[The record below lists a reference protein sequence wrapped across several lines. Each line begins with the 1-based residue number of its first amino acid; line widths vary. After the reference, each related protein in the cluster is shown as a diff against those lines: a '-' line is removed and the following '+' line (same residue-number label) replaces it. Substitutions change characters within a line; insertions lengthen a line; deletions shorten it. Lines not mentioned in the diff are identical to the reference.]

1 MLLITSDGSS
11 GGTLSIAK
19 IFITCTYKFGNLLE
33 LHLSLGSFSANNAL
47 ISFRISIITCRNI
60 SKITSSSNKLPIRT
74 KLTYGRDYLSPVT
87 T

>member
-19 IFITCTYKFGNLLE
+19 IFISCSYKFSNW
-33 LHLSLGSFSANNAL
+33 SFSVNNAL
-47 ISFRISIITCRNI
+47 TSFRISIFTCCNI
-60 SKITSSSNKLPIRT
+60 RKITSSSNKLPKPA
-74 KLTYGRDYLSPVT
+74 KLGNDRDYLPPVT